1 MLIQLLKH
9 QKQHCKAL
17 LKIAEKPNHFF
28 AMALFFCP
36 ILYGFPV
43 TGSKYLEY
51 NSNIRIMD
59 STQKIIGNNRFQN
72 NLKNISEYQRNLEC
86 QCKYAKCKYTAH
98 TVGAMELARCRGKM
112 CLFGIDIT

>member
-1 MLIQLLKH
+1 M
-9 QKQHCKAL
+9 
-17 LKIAEKPNHFF
+17 
-28 AMALFFCP
+28 
-36 ILYGFPV
+36 YGFPV

-51 NSNIRIMD
+51 ISNIRIMD